1 MRTASAIALAL
12 LVTLAG
18 CALEGPDEV
27 SWLTFGGQR
36 YRGAVIP
43 LEVQVADLRTVGV
56 AEDAADARFRGAD
69 LLALTGVNPTDIVLV
84 RTPLGDEGPAFI
96 VFIARGALF
105 PALCR
110 YTTAGTA
117 GCEEAQGPRA
127 S

>member
-1 MRTASAIALAL
+1 MRTGLAIALSL

-18 CALEGPDEV
+18 CALEGRDEV

-43 LEVQVADLRTVGV
+43 LERQAADLRTVGV

-69 LLALTGVNPTDIVLV
+69 LFALTGVNPTDIVLV
-84 RTPLGDEGPAFI
+84 GTPVGDEGPAFI

-110 YTTAGTA
+110 FTTAGTA
-117 GCEEAQGPRA
+117 GCEDTQGPGA